1 MLTFTVISAIF
12 SPLKTATE
20 SQIKE
25 LLVNMERAPCNQA
38 EVEKLIAERNGVGSK
53 KFRLEGTRICF
64 LGVGISQ
71 SLSNYAAENSTR
83 HIDF

>member
-1 MLTFTVISAIF
+1 
-12 SPLKTATE
+12 
-20 SQIKE
+20 
-25 LLVNMERAPCNQA
+25 MERAPFNQA

>member
-25 LLVNMERAPCNQA
+25 LLVNMERTPY
-38 EVEKLIAERNGVGSK
+38 EEMKKLITEKNAVGSK
-53 KFRLEGTRICF
+53 KSHLEGTTDLFPWC
-64 LGVGISQ
+64 
-71 SLSNYAAENSTR
+71 
-83 HIDF
+83 